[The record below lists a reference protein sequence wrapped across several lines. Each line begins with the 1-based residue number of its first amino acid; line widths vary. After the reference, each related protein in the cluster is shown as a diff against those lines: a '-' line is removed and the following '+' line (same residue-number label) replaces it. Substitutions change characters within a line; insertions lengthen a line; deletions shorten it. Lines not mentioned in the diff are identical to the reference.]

1 MDQYLKDSPND
12 QFDQNFDENYQF
24 DNFENHQDNV
34 NQVNNN
40 FSLNMEQPFE
50 SNLQDDFDNQFPSI
64 PGSEFLSPRNE
75 VGSYHNEPFLD
86 ELDSNFQINQ
96 GASPQ
101 FVGSFNN
108 EPANLDQII
117 SPQNN
122 NNNGGFLD
130 SQYFSPPTKA
140 TIDLNTLSPEIA
152 ANINARS
159 IPFQNINNFDLNS
172 GSYLSPSSTNF
183 GESIDTLRSPNFGS
197 YLNSPPQY
205 NHSRSISLNLQNSS
219 VPNNMDNYLSPPNT
233 SSNGNLN
240 FPNTY
245 QPRSQFSE
253 FSNDSS
259 NQLGTSAPSNSGLE
273 DNISSK
279 QLTKEE
285 KLKRRRE
292 FHNAVER
299 RRRDLIKEKIKELGV
314 LVPPSLL
321 NPQLVAVQTFQ
332 KSAQLNNEEISELLS
347 TVKVKE
353 SKPNKSTILNKSVD
367 YIIHLQY
374 VLQQQ
379 EKAKKLLQDNINN
392 LEQGIPNLSLGNNND
407 NSNPSDLSNNMVDNT
422 DGNFMQDFQNH
433 QNEENFDPDE
443 FFSEIITGN
452 DQI

>member
-24 DNFENHQDNV
+24 DNFETNDNPQST
-34 NQVNNN
+34 NVNNN

-75 VGSYHNEPFLD
+75 IGSYQNEPFLD

-122 NNNGGFLD
+122 TTNGGFLD

-140 TIDLNTLSPEIA
+140 TIDLHTLSPEIA

-183 GESIDTLRSPNFGS
+183 GESLDTLRSPNFGS

-219 VPNNMDNYLSPPNT
+219 VPNNVDNYLSPPT
-233 SSNGNLN
+233 TNGN

-379 EKAKKLLQDNINN
+379 EKARKLLQDNINN
-392 LEQGIPNLSLGNNND
+392 LEQGIPNLNLGNEGTEGNYDDNN
-407 NSNPSDLSNNMVDNT
+407 

-443 FFSEIITGN
+443 FFLEIITGN